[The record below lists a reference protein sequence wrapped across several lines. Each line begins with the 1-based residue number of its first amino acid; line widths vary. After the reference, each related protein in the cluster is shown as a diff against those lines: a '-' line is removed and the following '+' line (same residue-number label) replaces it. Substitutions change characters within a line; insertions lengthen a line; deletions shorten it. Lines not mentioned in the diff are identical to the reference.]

1 MTKHKKSKGPK
12 SGSPSPGFNSSLYAA
27 TRVCAYALPFLFTL
41 LILGLGHSLFLRKVE
56 EMQIFLPTAD
66 YFAECMMMPGGLLE
80 WAATYLTQM
89 FYDPWLGALI
99 FALLLAGA
107 QALMVEAFA
116 VPVRWAAAAGMV
128 NAMLTLAPLMLGY
141 VVFTLKSP
149 GHAFIPVLGI
159 IVACGAMW
167 AYRHAGSLISR
178 LVILALL
185 AFPGYPLLGF
195 YALLALGLAI
205 ICSLMKKDWA
215 AAAFAAVA
223 GAAVPQIWFYC
234 TSTIVMQQ
242 HIYTSMLPRFLE
254 GEGALMVPYY
264 VAFGVLAALAVMVGR
279 YSAKP
284 AHAMRSVAISM
295 ALMLAAYG
303 SVLACSYSDANFR
316 LTLRLD
322 RALQDQHWDAAAEA
336 ALAFDGKPTRL
347 NVLQTD
353 IALMRMGQA
362 SECMFAYPI
371 SDAPYVTT
379 AARESTAMRDAG
391 ARMLYYHFGRVNDA
405 YRWCMENK
413 VEYGQKAE
421 YLKYMAKIAL
431 LNGEMPLARK
441 YLGAL
446 ASTRNYKK
454 WAAHYMKIADN
465 PELLEAD
472 KELAAISPLMRFG
485 DHLGGDGG
493 NMESYLL
500 QVTNALR
507 GGPPELVELSIIC
520 GMIQKDLEEIW
531 PKIMLYSNTHD
542 RMPRHMQEAAI
553 MYSVLRGSDAF
564 RQLKID
570 SATEAEFGRFIELVK
585 ANQNV
590 PQERNAEIFK
600 PRYGHTYWYYYFFI
614 NKLKT
619 T

>member
-1 MTKHKKSKGPK
+1 MTKPQQSKRPK
-12 SGSPSPGFNSSLYAA
+12 GGASSTGFNSSLFAA

-41 LILGLGHSLFLRKVE
+41 LILALGHSLFLRKVE

-66 YFAECMMMPGGLLE
+66 YFAECMLLPGGLLE

-89 FYDPWLGALI
+89 FYHPWLGAAI
-99 FALLLAGA
+99 FALLLTAA
-107 QALMVEAFA
+107 QAIVVKAFS
-116 VPVRWAAAAGMV
+116 VPARWAAAAGVV
-128 NAMLTLAPLMLGY
+128 NAMLTLAPLMFGY
-141 VVFTLKSP
+141 VVFTFKSP
-149 GHAFIPVLGI
+149 GHMFIPVLGI
-159 IVACGAMW
+159 IVGCGALW
-167 AYRHAGSLISR
+167 AYRLARSLVVR

-195 YALLALGLAI
+195 YALLALVLAI
-205 ICSLMKKDWA
+205 IEALMKKDWV
-215 AAAFAAVA
+215 AAAFAAVV
-223 GAAVPQIWFYC
+223 GAVVPQIWFYA

-254 GEGALMVPYY
+254 GEGALMIPYY
-264 VAFGVLAALAVMVGR
+264 VAFGVLAVLAAMVGR

-284 AHAMRSVAISM
+284 AHAVRSAIVSL
-295 ALMLAAYG
+295 ALMLGAYG
-303 SVLACSYSDANFR
+303 SALACSYNDPNFR
-316 LTLRLD
+316 LTLSLD
-322 RALQDQHWDAAAEA
+322 RALQDQQWDAAVDA
-336 ALAFDGKPTRL
+336 AQAYDGKPTRL
-347 NVLQTD
+347 NVLLTD
-353 IALMRMGQA
+353 IALLRMGQA
-362 SECMFAYPI
+362 SERMFAFPI

-379 AARESTAMRDAG
+379 PAREHTAMRDAG
-391 ARMLYYHFGRVNDA
+391 ARMLYYQFGRVNDS
-405 YRWCMENK
+405 YRWCMESK
-413 VEYGQKAE
+413 VEYGQKVE

-431 LNGEMPLARK
+431 LNGEMPLAKK
-441 YLGAL
+441 YLATL
-446 ASTRNYKK
+446 AMTRNYKK
-454 WAAHYMKIADN
+454 WAEHYMQIADN
-465 PELLEAD
+465 PDLLEAD

-531 PKIMLYSNTHD
+531 PKLMLYSNTHD
-542 RMPRHMQEAAI
+542 RMPCHMQEAAI

-570 SATEAEFGRFIELVK
+570 PATEAEFGKFIDLVK

-614 NKLKT
+614 NNLKT